1 MSDNTNLTE
10 EERRER
16 RRRALRKKK
25 ELERRRRARRNRL
38 IVIIALLLIAALAL
52 GLFIR
57 HIKKGKTAQPASAA
71 VTDTAETGDPSID
84 DGADPTGTP
93 AADTASAADNTGADT
108 ADTGNDGTAES
119 AEPAGETSGE
129 ALAETAQAASAPE
142 TVYATAIL
150 NVREQPNT
158 DCAVLGQIQQGDSIE
173 RLSDA
178 NGWSTISFNGA
189 TAYVSSEFL
198 TTEKPQR
205 PVWDIGALDPTSYN
219 FGYSK
224 ENRDE
229 RNIPTD
235 WKYYEDRWGEFDVD
249 WIGDTSKNVIYL
261 TMDEGFGNETTIPI
275 LNTLAEKNVPVTFFI
290 TKYFA
295 DERPDLVQAIL
306 DHGHQIGNHSCTHPD
321 MTSLS
326 IEEQTAQ
333 MMDLNNQIK
342 EQFGYE
348 MKAFRYP
355 MGIYSAQ
362 SLGLANNLGF
372 KVTFWSYAY
381 GDYDNDHQPDVGT
394 SLQAALDAVHPGA
407 IYLLHASSTTNAA
420 MLADFIDG
428 VRARGF
434 EFGVYP
440 IE

>member
-1 MSDNTNLTE
+1 MSDRRTELTE
-10 EERRER
+10 EELRERRKRAARRRREAER
-16 RRRALRKKK
+16 RRR
-25 ELERRRRARRNRL
+25 RRNRL
-38 IVIIALLLIAALAL
+38 IAVILLALLVCVVI
-52 GLFIR
+52 F
-57 HIKKGKTAQPASAA
+57 AA
-71 VTDTAETGDPSID
+71 VRHFKKHMTPSSSPETAET
-84 DGADPTGTP
+84 
-93 AADTASAADNTGADT
+93 TGADEGSISEE
-108 ADTGNDGTAES
+108 ADTTASGQIDTGEGS
-119 AEPAGETSGE
+119 SDTAAPAEEPQAQEPVAEETEASPAAP
-129 ALAETAQAASAPE
+129 ALNE
-142 TVYATAIL
+142 TVYATAAVNI
-150 NVREQPNT
+150 REQPNT
-158 DCAVLGQIQQGDSIE
+158 DCAILGQARQGDSFV
-173 RLSDA
+173 RTAND
-178 NGWSTISFNGA
+178 NGWSTVTLNGQ
-189 TAYVSSEFL
+189 TAYISSDYL
-198 TTEKPQR
+198 TTEQPQR
-205 PVWDIGALDPTSYN
+205 PVWDVAALDPTSYN

-224 ENRDE
+224 ANRDE

-249 WIGDTSKNVIYL
+249 WIGDTSQNIIYL
-261 TMDEGFGNETTIPI
+261 TMDEGFGNDTTIPI
-275 LNTLAEKNVPVTFFI
+275 LNTLEEKGVPVTFFI

-326 IEEQTAQ
+326 VEEQTAQ
-333 MMDLNNQIK
+333 VMTLNNQIK

-362 SLGLANNLGF
+362 SLGLINNLGF

-381 GDYDNDHQPDVGT
+381 GDYDNDHQPDVGE

-440 IE
+440 IN

>member
-1 MSDNTNLTE
+1 MSEEKTNLSE
-10 EERRER
+10 EELMER
-16 RRRALRKKK
+16 KRRAARKRRLAEK
-25 ELERRRRARRNRL
+25 RRRARRNRL
-38 IVIIALLLIAALAL
+38 IAIILLVLLALAV
-52 GLFIR
+52 LFFAVR
-57 HIKKGKTAQPASAA
+57 FIKGRKAGTPASGDSAYTADDGGSSDNDAA
-71 VTDTAETGDPSID
+71 VTGNDAE
-84 DGADPTGTP
+84 
-93 AADTASAADNTGADT
+93 TGADT
-108 ADTGNDGTAES
+108 GADSQSETPEAETSSEES
-119 AEPAGETSGE
+119 AQSSEPAPE
-129 ALAETAQAASAPE
+129 ETAAPALNE
-142 TVYATAIL
+142 TVYVTTTVNI
-150 NVREQPNT
+150 REQPNT
-158 DCAVLGQIQQGDSIE
+158 DCAVLGQASGGDSFV
-173 RLSDA
+173 RTSND
-178 NGWSTISFNGA
+178 NGWSAVSYNGG
-189 TAYVSSEFL
+189 TAYISSDYL

-205 PVWDIGALDPTSYN
+205 PVWDVASLDPTSYN
-219 FGYSK
+219 FGYSRA
-224 ENRDE
+224 NRDE

-249 WIGDTSKNVIYL
+249 WIGDTSQNVIYL
-261 TMDEGFGNETTIPI
+261 TMDEGFGNDTTIPI
-275 LNTLAEKNVPVTFFI
+275 LNTLQEKGVPVTFFI

-326 IEEQTAQ
+326 VEEQTSQ
-333 MMDLNNQIK
+333 IMTLNNQIK
-342 EQFGYE
+342 DQFGYE

-362 SLGLANNLGF
+362 SLGLVNNLGF

-381 GDYDNDHQPDVGT
+381 NDYDNDHQPDVGE
-394 SLQAALDAVHPGA
+394 SLQAALDCLHPGA

-428 VRARGF
+428 ARARGF